1 MPKEIK
7 NCDEIEILE
16 YLKNGME
23 IIDENKNEYGE
34 VFTPLALINEVLDE
48 LPRSI
53 WLNRDVKW
61 LDPAAGIGNFAAVV
75 YLRLLK
81 SLAHVIP
88 NETERKRHILEN
100 MLYMVEINPANVSKM
115 RRFFGTKGTN
125 ISLADFLE
133 NQEKW
138 KRDLGTSE
146 FHVIMGNPPFQSKK
160 SGVYKGSA
168 GHRTLWDKFV
178 VMALSQQHLPG
189 TQGRP
194 PVPSTVITE
203 RRGGGKGEPGVP
215 PTEGFPMKGLES
227 SFAGFGRPEVPPILR
242 DNGFLAFLTPGG
254 WRRPES
260 DLYELMTRKNRL
272 LFLHIYGKQAGL
284 DILNAESRFDLYII
298 QKARRTAVKKII
310 DENGK
315 TYKQFDILTWPF
327 LPNFAFDKI
336 QKILVKPERGIQVIF
351 DSSRYYAQKLSDKKT
366 AKYKYPVVHGITQE
380 GLGIRYADNRDESQ
394 FGVPKVILNFNER
407 QYPYVDSAGEYGMS
421 QLSFG
426 IPIKSKM
433 HGEQWSKAILSPFFE
448 EVLRATKWGAF
459 QTDYRMFKY
468 FDAKL
473 YKRREIKG
481 TLSNKNKT
489 DKRSTRKINFYI

>member
-178 VMALSQQHLPG
+178 VMALSQQYLPG
-189 TQGRP
+189 
-194 PVPSTVITE
+194 
-203 RRGGGKGEPGVP
+203 
-215 PTEGFPMKGLES
+215 
-227 SFAGFGRPEVPPILR
+227 VPPILR

-315 TYKQFDILTWPF
+315 THKQFDILTWPF

-336 QKILVKPERGIQVIF
+336 QKILVKPDRGIQIIF

-473 YKRREIKG
+473 YKRRQVKG
-481 TLSNKNKT
+481 TLNNKNKI

>member
-1 MPKEIK
+1 
-7 NCDEIEILE
+7 
-16 YLKNGME
+16 
-23 IIDENKNEYGE
+23 
-34 VFTPLALINEVLDE
+34 V
-48 LPRSI
+48 
-53 WLNRDVKW
+53 
-61 LDPAAGIGNFAAVV
+61 
-75 YLRLLK
+75 
-81 SLAHVIP
+81 HVIP

-160 SGVYKGSA
+160 TGTYKGSA

-178 VMALSQQHLPG
+178 VMALSQQH
-189 TQGRP
+189 P
-194 PVPSTVITE
+194 P
-203 RRGGGKGEPGVP
+203 
-215 PTEGFPMKGLES
+215 
-227 SFAGFGRPEVPPILR
+227 VPPILR

-315 TYKQFDILTWPF
+315 TYKQFDILAWPF

-336 QKILVKPERGIQVIF
+336 RKILVKPDRGIQVIF

-489 DKRSTRKINFYI
+489 DKRSTRKMQSNPKLDIHPLHRL